1 MHALETSRL
10 LTEEYSAKILLAT
23 MGKPK
28 SAFELSDKLGI
39 PIAACYRKIKL
50 LEDSGLM
57 FCAERRLTQAG
68 KRISMY
74 KSNVRNAQIVFE
86 RNKIRAKIEMIDGTT
101 QDASYDI
108 DMSAFL
114 EMARTTGLGQGIA
127 GRRMHFPFQ
136 NLSGGTISTP
146 DPSPFLLFFM
156 CQHILV
162 PICSQ

>member
-28 SAFELSDKLGI
+28 SAFELSDKL
-39 PIAACYRKIKL
+39 KL

-114 EMARTTGLGQGIA
+114 EMAKQPA
-127 GRRMHFPFQ
+127 
-136 NLSGGTISTP
+136 
-146 DPSPFLLFFM
+146 
-156 CQHILV
+156 
-162 PICSQ
+162 

>member
-1 MHALETSRL
+1 MVIILKSIVITVRFALYTLKQRPLLRCRKMHALETSRL

-114 EMARTTGLGQGIA
+114 EMAKQPA
-127 GRRMHFPFQ
+127 
-136 NLSGGTISTP
+136 
-146 DPSPFLLFFM
+146 
-156 CQHILV
+156 
-162 PICSQ
+162 

>member
-1 MHALETSRL
+1 MINICFKLYTLKPRVFNRCRKMHALETSRL

-28 SAFELSDKLGI
+28 SAFELSEKLGV

-50 LEDSGLM
+50 LEDSSLI

-68 KRISMY
+68 KRISLY
-74 KSNVRNAQIVFE
+74 KSNVKNAQIVFE

-101 QDASYDI
+101 QDTSYDI

-114 EMARTTGLGQGIA
+114 EMAKQPA
-127 GRRMHFPFQ
+127 
-136 NLSGGTISTP
+136 
-146 DPSPFLLFFM
+146 
-156 CQHILV
+156 
-162 PICSQ
+162 